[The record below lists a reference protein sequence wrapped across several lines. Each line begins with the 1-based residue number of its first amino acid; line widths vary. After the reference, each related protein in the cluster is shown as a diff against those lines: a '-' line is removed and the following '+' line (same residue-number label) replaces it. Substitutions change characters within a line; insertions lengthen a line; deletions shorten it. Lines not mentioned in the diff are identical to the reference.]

1 MGGNLKEF
9 LVQELQSAQGALQ
22 TSKQLRKHKRE
33 VFREGV
39 FLAEMPLCQ
48 LAAETKTKLRSGSTA
63 EIVTRMFRD
72 LQQQHVKY

>member
-22 TSKQLRKHKRE
+22 TSKQLRKHKRA
-33 VFREGV
+33 VLRGGV
-39 FLAEMPLCQ
+39 FLAKMPLCQ
-48 LAAETKTKLRSGSTA
+48 LAVETKTKLRSGSSA
-63 EIVTRMFRD
+63 KIVTRMFRY

>member
-22 TSKQLRKHKRE
+22 TSKQLRKHKRA

-39 FLAEMPLCQ
+39 FLAKMPLCQ
-48 LAAETKTKLRSGSTA
+48 LAAETKTKLSSGSTA
-63 EIVTRMFRD
+63 EIVTHMFGD